1 VVTITIRHAGGTSS
15 TCSAWILNE
24 HWILTAAHCLTG
36 AVNGEVIRVSRAD
49 RIAGLQPIYEAPA
62 RYFRHPLFNDSTAHD
77 VGVIHLDNAG
87 LRIDLTGI
95 ARMYSDTRR
104 PWADASLPRG
114 ISAAG
119 WGFSTPDPNDPT
131 GCTGGGGA
139 LRTTNTMTVDVSSA
153 TTSVVTSPIGAQF
166 PCSGDSGAPWLLRRG
181 DATAGFELMG
191 FAVHSRRRGSPR
203 KGEAAPLD
211 DNRSFIEDTVSS
223 LNSTDVYG
231 TSCHEHSLGGFRFRD
246 CEQTGR
252 GWGQLKALGYCMLA
266 TGATPGSPVTLTTC
280 NQTVNA
286 QVWGLLPS
294 GEIKSLLGTNLC
306 LEAPSAINGTAL
318 RVATCNNGSTQRF
331 GNGAQGQLT
340 LGFAFSQCIAAVP
353 DLVIATPNARIAPQA
368 ATTLLGS
375 SNAAGITTT
384 STSPLLATTIAGL
397 GCTNL
402 YCVPKVQVQACAG
415 GTGRSWNWGT
425 F

>member
-1 VVTITIRHAGGTSS
+1 
-15 TCSAWILNE
+15 
-24 HWILTAAHCLTG
+24 
-36 AVNGEVIRVSRAD
+36 VNGEVITVSRAD
-49 RIAGLQPIYEAPA
+49 RIASLQQIYNAPG

-77 VGVIHLDNAG
+77 VGVVHLENAG

-104 PWADASLPRG
+104 PWADASLPRA

-119 WGFSTPDPNDPT
+119 WGFATPDPNDPT

-153 TTSVVTSPIGAQF
+153 TTSVVTSPIGATF

-181 DATAGFELMG
+181 DDTAGFALMG
-191 FAVHSRRRGSPR
+191 FAIHSRRTGSPK
-203 KGEAAPLD
+203 KGQAAPLD
-211 DNRSFIEDTVSS
+211 DNRTFIEDTVRS

-252 GWGQLKALGYCMLA
+252 GWGQLKALGIGSCMLA
-266 TGATPGSPVTLTTC
+266 TGATPGSPVTLATC

-286 QVWGLLPS
+286 QVWGLFPS

-318 RVATCNNGSTQRF
+318 RVATCNNSGTQRF

-340 LGFAFSQCIAAVP
+340 LGFAFSQCVTAMP
-353 DLVIATPNARIAPQA
+353 DLVIATSNARIAPQA
-368 ATTLLGS
+368 GAMLLDSSTTAGIASTSTLPLLTT
-375 SNAAGITTT
+375 AAG
-384 STSPLLATTIAGL
+384 ANL

-402 YCVPKVQVQACAG
+402 YCVPKVQVQQCAG
-415 GTGRSWNWGT
+415 GTGRNWDWGT